1 MKIILFV
8 LLAISL
14 TSCSYTRNRINDAKD
29 IFTLCV
35 NPSLG
40 CQVQAGPI
48 RTGAGASI
56 SVYGMSDGCIG
67 GFGGPRV
74 LPPHQYVLIGP
85 GGKETTTGWYYPDIL
100 KRGKEYQQEQFF
112 LVGLPKYSNSK
123 AWMKPYYTQFEV
135 DAGFVVGLK
144 VGVNPGELLDFFLG
158 FFGVDMYGDD
168 ICTDEDDHPP
178 PKDKVLPPPWK

>member
-1 MKIILFV
+1 MKILLFV

-14 TSCSYTRNRINDAKD
+14 TSCAYTRNRINDAKD

-40 CQVQAGPI
+40 CQVQTGPI
-48 RTGAGASI
+48 RTGVGVSI
-56 SVYGMSDGCIG
+56 SVYGMSDGYVGECGTGRREVPTI
-67 GFGGPRV
+67 
-74 LPPHQYVLIGP
+74 QYILIGP
-85 GGKETTTGWYYPDIL
+85 GGKESWNGNIVRE
-100 KRGKEYQQEQFF
+100 RGKEYEQKQYF

-135 DAGFVVGLK
+135 DAGFLVGLR
-144 VGVNPGELLDFFLG
+144 VGVNPGEILDFFLG